1 MSHET
6 LLFSESQDLRDHLF
20 HCQNAVPGDE
30 VTPHDSSDDPVEEDT
45 SGFLVPVP
53 RRSVRISNLLGKI
66 APVTPATN
74 VHALNYSAP
83 DTYVHFTFDEE
94 EWSNLSNEADPM
106 SYLDAFSQPD
116 AAQWQAACEDEMKS
130 LHEHQVW
137 QLVPHTEVP
146 AGHKIIPSKPV
157 FHYK

>member
-1 MSHET
+1 V
-6 LLFSESQDLRDHLF
+6 FAESQDLRARPF
-20 HCQNAVPGDE
+20 HHQNAGPGEE
-30 VTPHDSSDDPVEEDT
+30 VIPHDSSDNTVGEDT

-94 EWSNLSNEADPM
+94 EWSNLSNEADPV
-106 SYLDAFSQPD
+106 SYWDAFSRPD
-116 AAQWQAACEDEMKS
+116 ATQWQTA
-130 LHEHQVW
+130 
-137 QLVPHTEVP
+137 
-146 AGHKIIPSKPV
+146 
-157 FHYK
+157 